1 MFKKVEGDII
11 IYYVDGSCRGNG
23 NENSQGG
30 YGVVGIQNDKITFA
44 YSKQSNNT
52 TNNREELKAILYVM
66 LTKGNVN
73 ENFDKPPIV
82 YSDSNYCVQT
92 LNNWMFNWANNNW
105 IKSDKK
111 IPENLDLIQTYYEY
125 FQKGFR
131 IDLRKIKG
139 HNGIFGNEI
148 ADKLATNSI
157 TPEEIINKI
166 KGEI

>member
-1 MFKKVEGDII
+1 
-11 IYYVDGSCRGNG
+11 
-23 NENSQGG
+23 
-30 YGVVGIQNDKITFA
+30 
-44 YSKQSNNT
+44 
-52 TNNREELKAILYVM
+52 
-66 LTKGNVN
+66 
-73 ENFDKPPIV
+73 
-82 YSDSNYCVQT
+82 
-92 LNNWMFNWANNNW
+92 MFNWANNNW